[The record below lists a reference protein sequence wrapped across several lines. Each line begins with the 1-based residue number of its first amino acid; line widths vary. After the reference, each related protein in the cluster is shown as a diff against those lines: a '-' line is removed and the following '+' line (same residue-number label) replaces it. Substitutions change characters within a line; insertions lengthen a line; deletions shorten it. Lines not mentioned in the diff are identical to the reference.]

1 MITSQI
7 DFTNFKIKKKYPR
20 IRSILNKITKNK
32 NEVIKSLSKNYKDV
46 FSNDLV
52 KKYKKI

>member
-20 IRSILNKITKNK
+20 IRAMLNKITKNK
-32 NEVIKSLSKNYKDV
+32 NEVKEAKI
-46 FSNDLV
+46 FV
-52 KKYKKI
+52 KKN